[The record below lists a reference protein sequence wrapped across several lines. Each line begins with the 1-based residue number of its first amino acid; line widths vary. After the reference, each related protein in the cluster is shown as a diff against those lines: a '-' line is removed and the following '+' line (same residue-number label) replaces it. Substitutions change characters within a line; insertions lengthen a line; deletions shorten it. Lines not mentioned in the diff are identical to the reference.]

1 MTLGTLTRRLR
12 AAELASAAVAIA
24 AVLPLVPLW
33 LEAVR
38 TLVHAEETPTPEALA
53 AYLAVRAAV
62 ASIKAAER
70 DPSEGE
76 AELVQA
82 SVRALCTLPLAELR
96 TLAGSRLPVLPEFD
110 EEKGSRR

>member
-12 AAELASAAVAIA
+12 AAELASEAVAIA

-38 TLVHAEETPTPEALA
+38 TLASANGTPTPEALT
-53 AYLAVRAAV
+53 AYVAVRAGL
-62 ASIKAAER
+62 ASIKAAQR
-70 DPSEGE
+70 NPSEAE

-82 SVRALCTLPLAELR
+82 SVRALRTLPLAELR
-96 TLAGSRLPVLPEFD
+96 TLAGSRLPVLPEID
-110 EEKGSRR
+110 EGKGSRR